1 MKARILTLT
10 ALTVSI
16 LGLYVFC
23 SGAGMYIS
31 VPLGTIHDVYVEYN
45 DSNTIDITAG
55 YGECNGNY
63 WEILTK
69 TSHDMTTLASGE
81 DFHYIY
87 VDDDG
92 SAYPD
97 PNIYDSTT
105 EPSYSESKLGFYNGN
120 DRCIGVVWSPDSSS
134 TMLEFTNN
142 INQQYIMSTSGNSVK
157 QILQSGNPDGTS
169 QFLEATAY
177 TPVNAIAALLI
188 AQNSDMDSNL
198 SLWVE
203 AYESHFSRIFDQ
215 GYYRCA
221 ASGWIELE
229 RGASRDFKW
238 NGYDDDDNNFNVHI
252 NGYQIER

>member
-1 MKARILTLT
+1 MKTRILTLT
-10 ALTVSI
+10 AITVSV

-31 VPLGTIHDVYVEYN
+31 VPLGTIHDAYVEYN

-92 SAYPD
+92 STYPD

-120 DRCIGVVWSPDSSS
+120 DRCIGVVWSPDSNS
-134 TMLEFTNN
+134 TILEFTNN
-142 INQQYIMSTSGNSVK
+142 SNQQYAVDSVSLK
-157 QILQSGNPDGTS
+157 IILANGNPTGS
-169 QFLEATAY
+169 NVLAEATAY
-177 TPVNAIAALLI
+177 TPVNSIAARLF
-188 AQNSDMDSNL
+188 ASNTDL
-198 SLWVE
+198 DDGLTV
-203 AYESHFSRIFDQ
+203 AVRTYESNSARIFNQ
-215 GYYRCA
+215 GYYWCA
-221 ASGWIELE
+221 VGGWVEFE
-229 RGASRDFKW
+229 RGASRDFYW
-238 NGYDDDDNNFNVHI
+238 YGYDNDDNSFYVLI
-252 NGYQIER
+252 TGYQIER